1 MLFFK
6 KKEPQKPP
14 TQDLPRA
21 REELLMG
28 DTNRTYTISDFII
41 PQKLFGLYGDIDR
54 SLQQIFET
62 GALDAENKTLFDGSI
77 ETASTI
83 AQLDLNEQYA
93 LQPTRIAKMV
103 AWRERD
109 VKELEHQ
116 RERRLAEIEK
126 AKKEYDYYKEKHDSL
141 VNAKKSKKG
150 DNINEK
156 NQSPSA
162 KSPNEKM

>member
-1 MLFFK
+1 MLFFR
-6 KKEPQKPP
+6 KKEQPMPQAQ
-14 TQDLPRA
+14 TLPRA
-21 REELLMG
+21 RGELLMG
-28 DTNRTYTISDFII
+28 DENRTYTISDFII
-41 PQKLFGLYGDIDR
+41 PPKLLGLYAEIDS
-54 SLQQIFET
+54 SLQRIFEK
-62 GALDAENKTLFDGSI
+62 GNLDAANGALFDGSI

-126 AKKEYDYYKEKHDSL
+126 AKKEYAFYKEKYDNL
-141 VNAKKSKKG
+141 VSSKASKGAKNGGNA
-150 DNINEK
+150 
-156 NQSPSA
+156 Q
-162 KSPNEKM
+162 